1 MTHSP
6 LGSYTATRTAIALLT
21 ALAWSVPAIGA
32 SVFSLGPRGV
42 QSLVADQ
49 LFTKHGKWY
58 LIDDGEVCY
67 TYLESPRTHLE
78 ADRLVLNAH
87 MTSRLGQRV
96 GNNCMGADLASNVTL
111 SGRLRA
117 TDHKLLLDDI
127 RIDHVDDDSTRA
139 ALALAQQLAPQAMPH
154 SVGIDVLELL
164 RKQVSTNG
172 VLPVHVDQFR
182 ILDLTTR
189 PDGVTIQVDL
199 SLSTP

>member
-6 LGSYTATRTAIALLT
+6 PGPYIATRTAIALLT

-139 ALALAQQLAPQAMPH
+139 ALALAQQLAPQALPH

-182 ILDLTTR
+182 ILDLATR